1 MHTPS
6 LAELREE
13 AERQLLLATIRL
25 ARALNGKSIQVAPLK
40 DRASVLGVAA
50 DRYLKF
56 AAAHDRADDPVRL
69 VFEEEEEPTHADH
82 PTEDAAR
89 GAEADLGE
97 PRPLSGLG
105 VWPPLRQDRAG

>member
-1 MHTPS
+1 MDIYTAS

-25 ARALNGKSIQVAPLK
+25 ARSLNGKSVQAAPLK

-56 AAAHDRADDPVRL
+56 AAAHDHTADPIRL
-69 VFEEEEEPTHADH
+69 VFEEDDHADY
-82 PTEDAAR
+82 PLEDAAR

-97 PRPLSGLG
+97 PRPLSGVG